1 MRLRH
6 YFLLPDLASANQIAD
21 DLLLARVEDRYMHF
35 LARQGTDLGKLHEAS
50 FLQKTDIR
58 HGAAVG
64 LIGGGV
70 LGVTLGFLVIIFP
83 PTGTPMQLAT
93 VLVTS
98 ILGALFGTWVSSMVA
113 TAIPNSHLRHFQRDI
128 EQGRIL
134 LMVDVPWRRVE
145 EVRALVAK
153 THPEAEAHGREPT
166 IPAFP

>member
-1 MRLRH
+1 MRLRL
-6 YFLLPDLASANQIAD
+6 YFVLPDLASAHKIAD

-35 LARQGTDLGKLHEAS
+35 LAREGTDLGNLHEAS

-70 LGVTLGFLVIIFP
+70 LGVLLGLLVIFFP
-83 PTGTPMQLAT
+83 PSGAPMQLAT

-113 TAIPNSHLRHFQRDI
+113 TAIPNSHLKQFEPEI
-128 EQGRIL
+128 AQGRIL
-134 LMVDVPWRRVE
+134 LMVDVPWRRMDE
-145 EVRALVAK
+145 IRALVQK

>member
-1 MRLRH
+1 MRMRL
-6 YFLLPDLASANQIAD
+6 YFLLPNLASAHKVAD
-21 DLLLARVEDRYMHF
+21 DLLLARLEDRWMHF
-35 LARQGTDLGKLHEAS
+35 MARDGTDLGPLREAS

-70 LGVTLGFLVIIFP
+70 LGVIIGLLVINFP
-83 PTGTPMQLAT
+83 PTGAQMQLVT

-98 ILGALFGTWVSSMVA
+98 ILGSFFGMWVSSMVA
-113 TAIPNSHLRHFQRDI
+113 SAIPNSHLKQFYPEI
-128 EQGRIL
+128 EKGRIL
-134 LMVDVPWRRVE
+134 LMVDVPWRRAE

-153 THPEAEAHGREPT
+153 THPEAESFGREPT

>member
-1 MRLRH
+1 MRIRL
-6 YFLLPDLASANQIAD
+6 YFLLPDINSANRIAD

-35 LARQGTDLGKLHEAS
+35 LAREGVDLGPLHEAS
-50 FLQKTDIR
+50 VLQKTDVR

-64 LIGGGV
+64 MMGGGA
-70 LGVTLGFLVIIFP
+70 LGVALGLLVIFFP

-98 ILGALFGTWVSSMVA
+98 ILGALFGAWVSSMVA
-113 TAIPNSHLRHFQRDI
+113 TAIPNSHLKQFQADV
-128 EQGRIL
+128 EKGRVL

-145 EVRALVAK
+145 EIRALVQR